1 MTYSIIGLLAIA
13 IHLILNYE
21 VFRPQNKKDGS
32 KVKRSFRYFMLAV
45 FAYYV
50 TDALWG
56 VFNGLQAV
64 KLLYADTVAYYVAMA
79 SSVLLWTRYV
89 ILYLEEKSVFGTFL
103 IHAGRAIFWFQVA
116 GLIVN
121 LFWPVYF
128 TFDEAGAY
136 HAGGIRYVA
145 LILQILM
152 FLLTS
157 AQTLYIAGKTTGTKK
172 RRFQTVGFFGII
184 MIVTITAQY
193 FYPLLPLYAL
203 GYLLGCCLIH
213 KFVVEDERKE
223 YLQKLEELLQIQ
235 QQQEVEIGSAKQLA
249 YKDPLTGV
257 KNKRACEDYE
267 AELDAKIKEGLIR
280 DFAVVSLDVN
290 GLKMTNDTYGHK
302 AGDELLISA
311 CRIIC
316 RHFSHSPVFRF
327 GGDEFE
333 VILQGQDYENR
344 HAIAAAFN
352 REAEQNLAEGKA
364 VVSLGMADFIPGQ
377 DADVDT
383 VFERADAE
391 MYVRK
396 NVLMRMGA
404 GGR

>member
-13 IHLILNYE
+13 IHLIINYE
-21 VFRPQNKKDGS
+21 VFWQKNKEDVS
-32 KVKRSFRYFMLAV
+32 SVDLSYRYFLLSV

-56 VFNGLQAV
+56 VFNGMQAV
-64 KLLYADTVAYYVAMA
+64 KLLYADTVLYFVAMA
-79 SSVLLWTRYV
+79 ALVLLWTQYV
-89 ILYLEEKSVFGTFL
+89 IVYLEEKSVFGTFL
-103 IHAGRAIFWFQVA
+103 LHAGRVIFIFQMA
-116 GLIVN
+116 GLFVN
-121 LFWPVYF
+121 LFRPVFF
-128 TFDEAGAY
+128 TVNEAGVY
-136 HAGGIRYVA
+136 QAGAGRYVA
-145 LILQILM
+145 LVLQVLM

-157 AQTLYIAGKTTGTKK
+157 AQTLHIAGKTTGAAR
-172 RRFQTVGFFGII
+172 RRFRAVGFFGII
-184 MIVTITAQY
+184 MIVAITAQY
-193 FYPLLPLYAL
+193 FYPLLSLYAV
-203 GYLLGCCLIH
+203 GCLLGCCVLH
-213 KFVVEDERKE
+213 KFVVEDEKKE
-223 YLQKLEELLQIQ
+223 YMRQLEELVQIQ
-235 QQQEVEIGSAKQLA
+235 QQQKAEIGSAKLLA

-280 DFAVVSLDVN
+280 EFAVASLDVN

-302 AGDELLISA
+302 AGDELLLSS

-333 VILQGQDYENR
+333 VVLQGQDYENR
-344 HAIAAAFN
+344 HTIAVAFN

-364 VVSLGMADFIPGQ
+364 VVSLGMADYIPGQ
-377 DADVDT
+377 DTCVDD

-391 MYVRK
+391 MYARK

>member
-32 KVKRSFRYFMLAV
+32 EVKRSFRNFMLAV

-56 VFNGLQAV
+56 VFNDLQAV

-103 IHAGRAIFWFQVA
+103 IHAGRAIFWFQIA

-172 RRFQTVGFFGII
+172 RRFQTVGLFGII

-203 GYLLGCCLIH
+203 GYLLGCCIIH

-223 YLQKLEELLQIQ
+223 YLQKLEELLRIQ
-235 QQQEVEIGSAKQLA
+235 QQQKEEIGSAKQLA
-249 YKDPLTGV
+249 YKDSLTGV

-280 DFAVVSLDVN
+280 EFAVASLDVN
-290 GLKMTNDTYGHK
+290 GLKMT
-302 AGDELLISA
+302 
-311 CRIIC
+311 
-316 RHFSHSPVFRF
+316 PVFRF

-364 VVSLGMADFIPGQ
+364 VVSLGMSDFIPGQ
-377 DADVDT
+377 DTDVDT

-396 NVLMRMGA
+396 NVLMRPA
-404 GGR
+404 GGKV